1 MNPYTKQ
8 YICEVKS
15 LFPSKGKQER
25 DYLKKLSITID
36 EYCEEEQ
43 INNKQAIYE
52 KYGKPIDIVYDYYS
66 ALDTEAIVK
75 KIRLAG
81 FIRLGLVLLI
91 IIALIATTIYAIAK
105 YDSHVQME
113 IMANGFI
120 EEEEA
125 IVTGRWDDDGNPL
138 PLDYNPYAD
147 SESDTEPTESLK

>member
-1 MNPYTKQ
+1 MNTYTKQ
-8 YICEVKS
+8 YIREVKA
-15 LFPSKGKQER
+15 LFPSKGKKER

-43 INNKQAIYE
+43 INNKQDIYK

-105 YDSHVQME
+105 YDSHIQME
-113 IMANGFI
+113 TMANGFI
-120 EEEEA
+120 EEEEP
-125 IVTGRWDDDGNPL
+125 IVTGNWDDNGNPI
-138 PLDYNPYAD
+138 PYDYNPYANT
-147 SESDTEPTESLK
+147 ESDTEPTERIK

>member
-1 MNPYTKQ
+1 MNTYTKQ
-8 YICEVKS
+8 YIREVKA
-15 LFPSKGKQER
+15 LFPSKGKKER

-43 INNKQAIYE
+43 INNKQDIYK

-105 YDSHVQME
+105 YDSHIQME
-113 IMANGFI
+113 TMANGFI
-120 EEEEA
+120 EEEEP
-125 IVTGRWDDDGNPL
+125 IVTGNWDDNGNPI
-138 PLDYNPYAD
+138 PYDYNPYANT
-147 SESDTEPTESLK
+147 ESDAEPTERIK

>member
-1 MNPYTKQ
+1 MNSYTKQ
-8 YICEVKS
+8 YIREVKS

-43 INNKQAIYE
+43 INNKQDIYK

-113 IMANGFI
+113 TMANGFI
-120 EEEEA
+120 EEEA
-125 IVTGRWDDDGNPL
+125 IVTGNWDDNGNPL